1 MKLTKPYNR
10 ALIFVIAFSVI
21 VVVFSLFVFI
31 SMSKWE
37 EEMVERNKS
46 LCQLYAEGLYQ
57 EAMDDIAFLFE
68 AGHLTSE
75 DLSSASIKQV
85 DSVLKRSSN
94 SQLSLHEGLD
104 GGFYLV
110 RPDAFFGY
118 SFPTSP
124 PPVPVYGPPPR
135 SFEIIKTQALRSIYE
150 GITLVDLHGFD
161 AAVFPLATI
170 PIVVDSQ
177 IAGAVWVRIHLE
189 KHLPV
194 VKIRTAINRTAI
206 ISIAGFFLLMLLSAL
221 WGDEMKSIK
230 RELENISKSRGYRLK
245 KRWGIF
251 GYISSTVNEMLQ
263 TIDSENDKRQKL
275 ESELF
280 QKEKLASLGTM
291 VAGVAHE
298 VKTPLSIIKTRMQI
312 WQKALSDGNSGNN
325 QVSTESMQMVISET
339 NRLVS
344 LVNRLLIFSRPIEN
358 KLKPT
363 EINSLVSEVIALL
376 NLEVNEKSVAIEVRS
391 DSNLPS
397 IPLDYSSIKQV
408 LINIIQNSVDSIE
421 REGTITITT
430 SSANNTEYV
439 TVEVEDSGIGIPEEA
454 LSNIFDPFFTLKEN
468 GVGLGLAIS
477 YQIVKAHGGEISIK
491 NRVAGGVSCLVKLP
505 AYKID

>member
-21 VVVFSLFVFI
+21 VVALSLFVFI

-37 EEMVERNKS
+37 EEMVERNKT

-57 EAMDDIAFLFE
+57 EAMNDIAFLYE
-68 AGHLTSE
+68 AGHLTSD
-75 DLSSASIKQV
+75 DLSSGAMKQV
-85 DSVLKRSSN
+85 DSVLKRSSI

-110 RPDAFFGY
+110 RPDAFYGY

-135 SFEIIKTQALRSIYE
+135 SFEIIKSQALRSVAD
-150 GITLVDLHGFD
+150 GITIVDLHGFD
-161 AAVFPLATI
+161 AAIFPLATI
-170 PIVVDSQ
+170 PIVIDSK

-230 RELENISKSRGYRLK
+230 RELGNISKSHGYRLR

-251 GYISSTVNEMLQ
+251 GYIASTVNEMLQ
-263 TIDSENDKRQKL
+263 TIETENDKRQKL
-275 ESELF
+275 ESQLF

-312 WQKALSDGNSGNN
+312 WQKALTTNKNDNDPI
-325 QVSTESMQMVISET
+325 STESVQMVIDET

-363 EINSLVSEVIALL
+363 DINSLVAEVIAFLPMEL
-376 NLEVNEKSVAIEVRS
+376 NEKRVTIENRA
-391 DSNLPS
+391 DYTLPL

-408 LINIIQNSVDSIE
+408 LINIIQNSVDSIDK
-421 REGTITITT
+421 EGIIVITT
-430 SSANNTEYV
+430 STTDNGKSIK
-439 TVEVEDSGIGIPEEA
+439 VEVNDSGTGIPEEA

-477 YQIVKAHGGEISIK
+477 YQIVKAHGGDITIK
-491 NRVAGGVSCLVKLP
+491 NRDTGGVSCLIKLP
-505 AYKID
+505 AY